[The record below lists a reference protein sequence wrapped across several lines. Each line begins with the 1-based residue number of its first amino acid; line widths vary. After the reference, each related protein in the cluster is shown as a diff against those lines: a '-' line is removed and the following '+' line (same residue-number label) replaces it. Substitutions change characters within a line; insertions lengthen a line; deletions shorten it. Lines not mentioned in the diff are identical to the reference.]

1 MSSDFKSLFLS
12 NKLVK
17 FLFSYG
23 RRRVIKPGEIF
34 IKEGDDSHNC
44 FVLLIGEADILKED
58 ENGEQTTVGRIQQ
71 GSIIGEMGV
80 FLQEKRSTSV
90 QAVGEL
96 LLLEFTAPRFYQAVE
111 DIPELAIRLIKSL
124 AEKLN
129 AANKHAVDLQ
139 AQGHLSEYVD
149 FRDSSTSADTTS
161 TN

>member
-1 MSSDFKSLFLS
+1 MSSGFKSLFIS

-23 RRRVIKPGEIF
+23 RRRIIKPGEIF
-34 IKEGDDSHNC
+34 IKEGDESHSC

-58 ENGEQTTVGRIQQ
+58 GNGEQTTVGRIKQ

-80 FLQEKRSTSV
+80 FLQERRSSSV

-96 LLLEFTAPRFYQAVE
+96 LLLEFTALRFYQAVE
-111 DIPELAIRLIKSL
+111 DIPELAVRLIKSL

-129 AANKHAVDLQ
+129 AANKHAIDLQ
-139 AQGHLSEYVD
+139 ARGHLSEYLD
-149 FRDSSTSADTTS
+149 FRNSSTSAKTNS